1 MKDKELPTKNQ
12 IKKIDQNKKLTPNIN
27 KIQKINTTKVQ
38 NSTVQVIPAK
48 NASIP
53 NMRVCLC
60 THAKK
65 DINYLREYAKFYL
78 NLGVDKIYIYNR
90 NKKGGEETSFRKPLR
105 DLRKTGKV
113 VIEDWRGK
121 GNLILDMMNHCYQMH
136 YKHYDWIIF
145 YEPDEF
151 IHLKGITN
159 IKTFLGAP
167 KFAQCKKIYLN
178 WVIHT
183 DNELYHYEDKP
194 VQLRF
199 PKTMPKPDPKNI
211 EFNIV
216 KSIIRGKQENVTFEC
231 LNRLNKRV
239 DGCNGNGKIAKMD
252 RYRMKEPD
260 FENFY
265 IDHYFSRSVDEFIKK
280 YDEEDLK
287 IKETHFKDDFT
298 HYFKINKIDDKK
310 IKYIEEKTKLDLSK
324 YKLKDPHNKK
334 SK

>member
-1 MKDKELPTKNQ
+1 ML
-12 IKKIDQNKKLTPNIN
+12 
-27 KIQKINTTKVQ
+27 
-38 NSTVQVIPAK
+38 
-48 NASIP
+48 
-53 NMRVCLC
+53 
-60 THAKK
+60 
-65 DINYLREYAKFYL
+65 
-78 NLGVDKIYIYNR
+78 
-90 NKKGGEETSFRKPLR
+90 FRS
-105 DLRKTGKV
+105 
-113 VIEDWRGK
+113 
-121 GNLILDMMNHCYQMH
+121 
-136 YKHYDWIIF
+136 
-145 YEPDEF
+145 
-151 IHLKGITN
+151 
-159 IKTFLGAP
+159 
-167 KFAQCKKIYLN
+167 
-178 WVIHT
+178 
-183 DNELYHYEDKP
+183 
-194 VQLRF
+194 
-199 PKTMPKPDPKNI
+199 
-211 EFNIV
+211 V